1 MLRRRIRLPRPLAA
15 VLAASVVTFPPDAV
29 GAQQADDPAP
39 VGFTRASGARQLELE
54 ARLDGYMDADNLREW
69 MRRMTRV
76 PFFTGSPGDRE
87 NALWVA
93 EQFRSWGYE
102 VEIEEYQVLFPTPRV
117 RELELVAP
125 ERFRA
130 RLEEPVLDGDA
141 TSGVE
146 GRLPTYNAYS
156 ADGDVT
162 GDLVYVN
169 YGIPD
174 DYEELDRRGI
184 DVHGKIVIARYGGSW
199 RGIKPKVAAEHGAI
213 ATILYSDPRDD
224 GYFQGDVYP
233 EGPYR
238 MEHGVQRGS
247 VSDMPLYPGDPL
259 TPGVGATADA
269 ERMTPEE
276 SPTVMKIPV
285 LPISYADATPLMRAL
300 DGPVA
305 PEAWRGALPITYHL
319 GPGPARVRV
328 HLEFDWSL
336 APAYDVIARLQGA
349 DYPDEWVIR
358 GNHRDGWAMG
368 AADPISGHVAMMEEA
383 RAIGALAKSGSHPR
397 RTIIYASWDAEEPGL
412 LGSTEWAE
420 HHAEELK
427 AKTAAYINTD
437 GTGRGFLGMGG
448 SHTLQTFMN
457 QIARAVPDPQTGVS
471 VWQRAHARMAVA
483 GDRKPDD
490 TSDLRLSPLGSGSDY
505 TPFLQHLGI
514 ASLNL
519 GFGGE
524 SGGGSYHSQFDSFD
538 HYMRFGDPGF
548 QYGVTLA
555 MTTGRATLRLANA
568 DVLPFTFVPFVDHV
582 KTYADEVMELL
593 EETREET
600 VRDNGLIEMNAY
612 ALAADPT
619 KTYVPPGP
627 EEAVPFL
634 GFAPVQNALASLEEN
649 AEAYD
654 EALRETLAAAS
665 TDPRLAGRL
674 ARVLPTLN
682 ERLTRTERRMTRAE
696 GLPRRPWF
704 QHQIYAPGFYTGY
717 GVKTLPGIR
726 EAIERREW
734 GEAAEQIERLA
745 ETLQGL
751 AEEIRHAEGL
761 LTGTRFPVRTSG
773 GR

>member
-1 MLRRRIRLPRPLAA
+1 MMLGPAG
-15 VLAASVVTFPPDAV
+15 VDGQ
-29 GAQQADDPAP
+29 GAGDPAP
-39 VGFTRASGARQLELE
+39 LGFTQASGARQLELE
-54 ARLDGYMDADNLREW
+54 TQLDGHMEADNLREW

-117 RELELVAP
+117 RELELLAP
-125 ERFRA
+125 ERYTA
-130 RLEEPVLDGDA
+130 RLEEPVLDEDA
-141 TSGVE
+141 TSGVA

-162 GDLVYVN
+162 GELVYVN
-169 YGIPD
+169 QGIPD
-174 DYEELDRRGI
+174 DYEELERRGI
-184 DVHGKIVIARYGGSW
+184 DVRGKIVIARYGGSW

-285 LPISYADATPLMRAL
+285 LPISYADALPLMGAL
-300 DGPVA
+300 EGPVA
-305 PEAWRGALPITYHL
+305 PTAWRGALPLTYHL

-336 APAYDVIARLQGA
+336 VPAYDVIARLEGEE
-349 DYPDEWVIR
+349 YPDEWVIR

-368 AADPISGHVAMMEEA
+368 AADPISGHVSMMEEA
-383 RAIGALAKSGSHPR
+383 RAIGELAKSGSPPR

-420 HHAEELK
+420 HHADELR
-427 AKTAAYINTD
+427 AKTAVYINTD
-437 GTGRGFLGMGG
+437 GSGRGFLGMGG

-471 VWQRAHARMAVA
+471 VWERSHARMAV
-483 GDRKPDD
+483 GGTRKPDD
-490 TSDLRLSPLGSGSDY
+490 TTDIRLSPLGSGSDY

-524 SGGGSYHSQFDSFD
+524 NGGGSYHSQFDSFD
-538 HYMRFGDPGF
+538 HYTRFGDPGF
-548 QYGVTLA
+548 QYGVALA

-568 DVLPFTFVPFVDHV
+568 DVLPFTFVPFVEAV

-593 EETREET
+593 EEKREET
-600 VRDNGLIEMNAY
+600 ERENGLIELNAY
-612 ALAADPT
+612 TLAADPT
-619 KTYVPPGP
+619 ETYVPPEP
-627 EEAVPFL
+627 EEAVPYL
-634 GFAPVQNALASLEEN
+634 GFAPVQNALASLVES
-649 AEAYD
+649 AKAYD
-654 EALRETLAAAS
+654 EALKKTFEAA
-665 TDPRLAGRL
+665 TVDPRLAGRL
-674 ARVLPTLN
+674 ARVLPQLN
-682 ERLTRTERRMTRAE
+682 ERLTRTERLMTRSE

-704 QHQIYAPGFYTGY
+704 QHHIYAPGFYTGY

-726 EAIERREW
+726 EAIEQREW
-734 GEAAEQIERLA
+734 EEATAQIERLA
-745 ETLQGL
+745 ETLGAL
-751 AEEIRHAEGL
+751 ADGIRQAEGL